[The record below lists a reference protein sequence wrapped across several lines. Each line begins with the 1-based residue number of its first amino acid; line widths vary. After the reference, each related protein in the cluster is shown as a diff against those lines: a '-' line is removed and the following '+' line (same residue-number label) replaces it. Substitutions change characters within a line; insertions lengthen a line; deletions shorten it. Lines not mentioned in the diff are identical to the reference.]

1 MAAFEYRALD
11 AKGKTKKGVIEGD
24 NARQVRARLKEQGL
38 VPVEVST
45 TSGRKPQR
53 AGGQQT
59 GASSVGLKRG
69 ISTPDLALITRQLST
84 LVQSGMPLEEC
95 LRAVSEQSEKPRIR
109 NMLLAVRSKVTEG
122 YTLADSLGDYPHI
135 FDELFRSMVSAGE
148 KSGHLDAVLERLAD
162 YAENR
167 QKMRSK
173 LQQAMIYPVV
183 LVVFAIGIVAFLLA
197 AVVPKIVGQFVQMGQ
212 ELPKSTQFLLSSS
225 DFIKNWGLLVLIV
238 VCIAI
243 YVGKW
248 ALSKPNL
255 RLKWDRK
262 IISMPLIGKISRGL
276 NTSRFARTLSICTS
290 SAVPILDGM
299 KVAVDVMSNHYVK
312 QQVLIA
318 TDNVREGASLR
329 RALEQTKLFPPMM
342 LHMIASGEQSGEL
355 ESMLTRAADNQDTNF
370 ESTVNIALGIFTPA
384 LIALMA
390 GLVLFIVMATM
401 MPILEM
407 NNLMSG

>member
-1 MAAFEYRALD
+1 MAAFEYKALNK
-11 AKGKTKKGVIEGD
+11 KGKNQKGVIEGD

-38 VPVEVST
+38 IPIEVT
-45 TSGRKPQR
+45 ETRQKAKKQNEQ
-53 AGGQQT
+53 AAFT
-59 GASSVGLKRG
+59 FKRG
-69 ISTPDLALITRQLST
+69 ISTPDLALITRQLAT

-95 LRAVSEQSEKPRIR
+95 LKAVSEQSEKPRIR
-109 NMLLAVRSKVTEG
+109 TMLLAVRSKVTEG
-122 YTLADSLGDYPHI
+122 YTLSDSLSDFPHI
-135 FDELFRSMVSAGE
+135 FDDLFRSMVSAGE

-197 AVVPKIVGQFVQMGQ
+197 AVVPKIIGQFVQMGQ
-212 ELPKSTQFLLSSS
+212 ELPQSTQILLASS
-225 DFIKNWGLLVLIV
+225 DFIQHWGIQIFFVIVALVY
-238 VCIAI
+238 AS
-243 YVGKW
+243 KF

-255 RLKWDRK
+255 RLSWDRK
-262 IISMPLIGKISRGL
+262 VVHMPLIGKISRGL

-290 SAVPILDGM
+290 SAIPILEGM

-312 QQVLIA
+312 QQVLSA

-329 RALEQTKLFPPMM
+329 KSLEQTKLFPPMM

-355 ESMLTRAADNQDTNF
+355 ESMLTRAADTQDANF

>member
-1 MAAFEYRALD
+1 MAAFEYKALNK
-11 AKGKTKKGVIEGD
+11 KGKNQKGVIEGD

-38 VPVEVST
+38 IPVEVTETRQKAKKQSEQAAFT
-45 TSGRKPQR
+45 F
-53 AGGQQT
+53 
-59 GASSVGLKRG
+59 KRG
-69 ISTPDLALITRQLST
+69 ISTPDLALITRQLAT

-95 LRAVSEQSEKPRIR
+95 LKAVSEQSEKPRIR
-109 NMLLAVRSKVTEG
+109 TMLLAVRSKVTEG
-122 YTLADSLGDYPHI
+122 YTLSDSLADFPHI
-135 FDELFRSMVSAGE
+135 FDDLFRSMVSAGE

-197 AVVPKIVGQFVQMGQ
+197 AVVPKIIGQFVQMGQ
-212 ELPKSTQFLLSSS
+212 ELPQSTQILLASS
-225 DFIKNWGLLVLIV
+225 DFIQHWGIQIFFAIVALV
-238 VCIAI
+238 
-243 YVGKW
+243 YVSKF

-255 RLKWDRK
+255 RLSWDRK
-262 IISMPLIGKISRGL
+262 VVHMPLIGKISRGL

-290 SAVPILDGM
+290 SAIPILEGM

-312 QQVLIA
+312 QQVLSA

-329 RALEQTKLFPPMM
+329 KSLEQTKLFPPMM

-355 ESMLTRAADNQDTNF
+355 ESMLTRAADTQDANF

>member
-1 MAAFEYRALD
+1 MAAFEYKALNK
-11 AKGKTKKGVIEGD
+11 KGKTQKGVIEGD

-38 VPVEVST
+38 MPVEVSET
-45 TSGRKPQR
+45 RQKAKKQTEQ
-53 AGGQQT
+53 AGLT
-59 GASSVGLKRG
+59 FKRG
-69 ISTPDLALITRQLST
+69 ISTPDLALITRQLAT

-95 LRAVSEQSEKPRIR
+95 LKAVSEQSEKPRIR
-109 NMLLAVRSKVTEG
+109 TMLLAVRSKVTEG
-122 YTLADSLGDYPHI
+122 YTLADSLADFPHI
-135 FDELFRSMVSAGE
+135 FDDLFRSMVSAGE

-183 LVVFAIGIVAFLLA
+183 LVVFAVGIVAFLLA

-212 ELPKSTQFLLSSS
+212 ELPQSTQFLLASS
-225 DFIKNWGLLVLIV
+225 DFIQNWGIQILVAMTVLV
-238 VCIAI
+238 
-243 YVGKW
+243 YLFKF

-255 RLKWDRK
+255 RLSWDRK
-262 IISMPLIGKISRGL
+262 IVHMPMIGKISRGL

-290 SAVPILDGM
+290 SAIPILEGM

-312 QQVLIA
+312 QQVLSA

-329 RALEQTKLFPPMM
+329 KSLEQTKLFPPMM

-355 ESMLTRAADNQDTNF
+355 ESMLTRAADNQDANF

-390 GLVLFIVMATM
+390 GLVLFIVMATL